1 MKKPSGAPKLPPE
14 QRKSVVLQLAL
25 TESMAALAA
34 SRAFKYGFVKET
46 KVKGRHADLQ
56 GYITHLIESDQ

>member
-1 MKKPSGAPKLPPE
+1 MKNPSGRPKLPPG
-14 QRKSVVLQLAL
+14 QRKRKVLQLAMD
-25 TESMAALAA
+25 EALYARLA
-34 SRAFKYGFVKET
+34 SRAYKYGFVKET